1 MCVYIDDILVTGT
14 SEQEHFQTLD
24 EVLTRLGEAG
34 LKLKRS
40 KCFFLQM
47 SVEYLGHNISAEG
60 LRPTQEKVRALTE
73 APSPN
78 NQCFPTAVFWVGKL
92 LWEVFTQ
99 SFQHSSPSPLIT
111 PEEDHLDPNSRKLSW
126 KPNHS

>member
-1 MCVYIDDILVTGT
+1 MDLTHAYQQIPLDEESKRYTVINTHKGLFRYNRLPFGVASAPSIFQRTMEGILRGIDNVCVNIDDILVTGA
-14 SEQEHFQTLD
+14 SEQEHLQTLD

-60 LRPTQEKVRALTE
+60 LRPTPRESTC
-73 APSPN
+73 PN
-78 NQCFPTAVFWVGKL
+78 
-92 LWEVFTQ
+92 
-99 SFQHSSPSPLIT
+99 
-111 PEEDHLDPNSRKLSW
+111 
-126 KPNHS
+126 

>member
-73 APSPN
+73 APSTNNVSQLRSFLGLVNYYGKFLPN
-78 NQCFPTAVFWVGKL
+78 L
-92 LWEVFTQ
+92 
-99 SFQHSSPSPLIT
+99 SSTLAPL
-111 PEEDHLDPNSRKLSW
+111 R
-126 KPNHS
+126 